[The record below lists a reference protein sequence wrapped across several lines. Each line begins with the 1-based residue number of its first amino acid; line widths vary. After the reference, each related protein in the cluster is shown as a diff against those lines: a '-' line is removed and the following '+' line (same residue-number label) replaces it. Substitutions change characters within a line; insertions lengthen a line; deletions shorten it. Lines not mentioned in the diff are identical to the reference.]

1 MENRNEDNLQER
13 FEYGEIRMCRIC
25 MTLSDQ
31 IGHHR
36 AHLLT
41 KKHEKNK
48 QLLIEKLNRFYNRLL
63 PYAERL
69 DPTHS
74 EHAET
79 TDGVCNC
86 RIKMLTYIQ
95 DHIVNPP
102 TWYQKDASGNI
113 MFPETIYKEETGL
126 ESNTHEYYKW
136 FIEKLIETSENIST
150 KSYTDQTRLG
160 LFQLQTQDDELEQ
173 LSIKEHIDDYDISRL
188 IDLTIEHKKSYYIE
202 LIIYKLYKDKYKTRN
217 GIIPSTRSSRDVE
230 IVKKLY
236 VKMEHINQNDG
247 WLEDYGKTQRML
259 LSKQAIKQ
267 IIQFFKDDLIRTKN
281 IVNATQSSSDNMIE
295 RINDIEQILLMLKL
309 NKNFCSKLIN
319 NVLNTLLFEDGDPLE
334 CV

>member
-13 FEYGEIRMCRIC
+13 FEYGEIRICRIC

-36 AHLLT
+36 SHLLT

-48 QLLIEKLNRFYNRLL
+48 QILIEKLNRFYNRLL
-63 PYAERL
+63 PYSERFE
-69 DPTHS
+69 PTHS
-74 EHAET
+74 EHAGGFCE
-79 TDGVCNC
+79 C
-86 RIKMLTYIQ
+86 RIKMLSYIR
-95 DHIVNPP
+95 DHIVNPS
-102 TWYQKDASGNI
+102 TWYQEDASGNT
-113 MFPETIYKEETGL
+113 MFPERIYIEETGL

-136 FIEKLIETSENIST
+136 FIEKLIEASENAST
-150 KSYTDQTRLG
+150 PIYTDQTRLW
-160 LFQLQTQDDELEQ
+160 LFQVQTQDDKLEE
-173 LSIKEHIDDYDISRL
+173 LSIKEHIDEYDISRL
-188 IDLTIEHKKSYYIE
+188 IDLTIENKKTYYIE

-247 WLEDYGKTQRML
+247 WLEDYGKKHQML
-259 LSKQAIKQ
+259 LSKQAVKQ
-267 IIQFFKDDLIRTKN
+267 ITQFFKDDLTRMKN

-295 RINDIEQILLMLKL
+295 RVNDIEQILLMLKL

-319 NVLNTLLFEDGDPLE
+319 NVLNTLLFEDGEP
-334 CV
+334 